1 MVVSYKEAQKCS
13 KLGDF
18 ILLNDMET
26 EEEYEEF

>member
-1 MVVSYKEAQKCS
+1 MAVRYKTSQNNT